1 MNDLLTIALAT
12 ALVGAGAAAAS
23 TTVSSYDDLG
33 EGFLGTTFS
42 YNGVTYRDA
51 NNVSGVFP
59 DGDTFTPGDIGD
71 NFIIERATLLYNDF
85 PGWGSPNNALTF
97 GTAFIPGDNLSL
109 GAFANAWMD
118 LDTLSDFVSMEM
130 AYFENG
136 PWGGIVFQL
145 DAYRD
150 GAIVGSDSFTISGA
164 NPGRDNIAFAQLS
177 IDGVAFDSLN
187 LRATFDGQFS
197 APRLMI
203 DDLTLRAVPAPASAL
218 SLLTLA
224 GFASRRRR

>member
-1 MNDLLTIALAT
+1 MRNTITT
-12 ALVGAGAAAAS
+12 ALTVALLGASAS
-23 TTVSSYDDLG
+23 LAGTTVSGYDDLN

-42 YNGVTYRDA
+42 YNGVTYRNA

-59 DGDTFTPGDIGD
+59 DGDTFTPDDVGD

-97 GTAFIPGDNLSL
+97 GNAFIPGDNLSL

-118 LDTLSDFVSMEM
+118 LDTLSEFVSMEM
-130 AYFENG
+130 VYFENG

-150 GAIVGSDSFTISGA
+150 GSLVGSDSVSISGD

-187 LRATFDGQFS
+187 LRATFNGQFS

-218 SLLTLA
+218 PMLALA
-224 GFASRRRR
+224 GLATRRRR